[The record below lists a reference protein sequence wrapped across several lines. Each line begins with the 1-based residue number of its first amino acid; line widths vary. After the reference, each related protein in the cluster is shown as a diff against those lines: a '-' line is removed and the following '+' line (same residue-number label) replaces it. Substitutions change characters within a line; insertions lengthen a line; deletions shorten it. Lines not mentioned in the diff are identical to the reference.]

1 MAYLLAKKDAKGD
14 LRPKIEVLRG
24 DPKTFVAIAESLN
37 FQWCYTS
44 GVIAWTK
51 EDNPTDVQINET
63 LDRFEE
69 HLFAR
74 LDPTRYSFNAVLH
87 EALDG
92 SKHIHILVPRVD
104 LATGKSLN
112 IAPPGHIKY
121 IDKLRDYL
129 NEKFQ
134 WAKPDEIAILQ
145 ADVHLPHFTYSQR
158 REAVELSFN
167 GKNRDEKKE
176 ILHKIILQRMQAG
189 LITTREDVATAL
201 SDYGVITSNSNANYV
216 SVKLHGDAKAIKF
229 KGEFYKHDF
238 NINTYAEARARAETS
253 QRLSSEFGTDP
264 KKLDELY
271 RSLRKATD
279 SRARF
284 FEQEYPIPPEFYRSR
299 SAENSPEATRST
311 RKTNNA
317 QLKAQQQHEQL
328 IDRNSNASEADK
340 YLDFSAPSNSRDSE
354 QTAETKS
361 SLVSVMSRLNVFN
374 NHNFIG
380 EVNERIESVNQS
392 ASHITDETKRIVEER
407 ERSTENI
414 HRKIRA
420 AEQDTRSFNDT
431 TITRCK
437 SIASGI
443 QQSIRTIFT
452 RQISECVEE
461 LESGSIRFKFSESAN
476 RATATTATNRNTANR
491 LQRYI
496 EQVRST
502 QASINNVPEFA
513 VRVANGIRKNVNYQ
527 QLNQKTDLLLE
538 TLNKN
543 PIQPLQHY
551 PLPGPSAEEYV
562 SACNDAFS
570 ELARYIGESKE
581 MGKYSRSKLDDLQKN
596 YLLTLESRNTFL
608 LEHLNI
614 TQSDAHEIM
623 IDDKRHI
630 DFINHHI
637 KLTDSNLSFYERITS
652 STIELKHELEPKSKP
667 EPRKVEIENTPIQPK
682 PPEPDYSNDFF

>member
-69 HLFAR
+69 HLFAG

-112 IAPPGHIKY
+112 IAPPGHLKY

-129 NEKFQ
+129 NEKYC
-134 WAKPDEIAILQ
+134 WAKPDELAVLK
-145 ADVHLPHFTYSQR
+145 ADVHMPNFTYSQR
-158 REAVELSFN
+158 REAVELNFH
-167 GKNRDEKKE
+167 GKTQPEKKE
-176 ILHKIILQRMQAG
+176 ILHQIILQRMHAG
-189 LITTREDVATAL
+189 LIANREDIETTL
-201 SDYGVITSNSNANYV
+201 SDYGVITRNLDPKSI
-216 SVKLHGDAKAIKF
+216 SVKLHGDAKALKLT
-229 KGEFYKHDF
+229 GEFYKRDF

-253 QRLSSEFGTDP
+253 QRLSRQFGTDP
-264 KKLDELY
+264 KKLDEL
-271 RSLRKATD
+271 SKKLRAATA

-284 FEQEYPIPPEFYRSR
+284 FEQEYPIPPEFYRSG
-299 SAENSPEATRST
+299 SAGNSPEATRST

-317 QLKAQQQHEQL
+317 QLKAQQQHEQF

-340 YLDFSAPSNSRDSE
+340 YINLSEPSNSRDSE

-361 SLVSVMSRLNVFN
+361 SLVSVMRELAVSN

-420 AEQDTRSFNDT
+420 AQQDTRSFNDT

-461 LESGSIRFKFSESAN
+461 LEFGSVRFKFSESAS

-496 EQVRST
+496 EQLRST
-502 QASINNVPEFA
+502 QASINNVPDFA
-513 VRVANGIRKNVNYQ
+513 TRVAKGIRKDVNYQ
-527 QLNQKTDLLLE
+527 QFDQKTDLLLE
-538 TLNKN
+538 TLKKN

-581 MGKYSRSKLDDLQKN
+581 AAKYSRSKLDDFQKN
-596 YLLTLESRNTFL
+596 YLETLEKRNAFL

-614 TQSDAHEIM
+614 KPSEAHEIM

-637 KLTDSNLSFYERITS
+637 KLTDSNLSLYERITS
-652 STIELKHELEPKSKP
+652 STIELKNELEPKPKHESV
-667 EPRKVEIENTPIQPK
+667 KVELNQIQQQPK
-682 PPEPDYSNDFF
+682 PKDSDYSNDFF